1 MSKSAD
7 FTKLIK
13 QHEGILYKLSNA
25 YADRPE
31 ERQDLYQEMV
41 YQLWKSFDSFKGN
54 SSWSTWM
61 YRVALNTAIKYLKL
75 QKRKPDDQ
83 QLIPELHRIIEEQD
97 ALMDE
102 RTQYLYA
109 PIRQLGEVNRAIVL
123 LYLDGKSYEEIGQI
137 TGYSP
142 SNIGTRL
149 NRIKA
154 QMRANKPQH

>member
-13 QHEGILYKLSNA
+13 QPEGILYKLSNA

-109 PIRQLGEVNRAIVL
+109 QIRQLGEVNRAIVL

>member
-1 MSKSAD
+1 MSKSAY

-41 YQLWKSFDSFKGN
+41 YQLWKSFGSFKGN

-109 PIRQLGEVNRAIVL
+109 QIRQLGEVNRAIVL

>member
-1 MSKSAD
+1 MSNSAE
-7 FTKLIK
+7 FTSLIK
-13 QHEGILYKLSNA
+13 KHEGILFKLSNA
-25 YADRPE
+25 YADRQE

-41 YQLWKSFDSFKGN
+41 YQLWKSFDSYKGN

-61 YRVALNTAIKYLKL
+61 YRVALNTAIRHLKL
-75 QKRKPDDQ
+75 YKRKPDKQ
-83 QLIPELHRIIEEQD
+83 QLLPELHRIMEEQD

-102 RTQYLYA
+102 RTQFLYA
-109 PIRQLGEVNRAIVL
+109 QIRKLKEVNRAIVL

-137 TGYSP
+137 TGFSP